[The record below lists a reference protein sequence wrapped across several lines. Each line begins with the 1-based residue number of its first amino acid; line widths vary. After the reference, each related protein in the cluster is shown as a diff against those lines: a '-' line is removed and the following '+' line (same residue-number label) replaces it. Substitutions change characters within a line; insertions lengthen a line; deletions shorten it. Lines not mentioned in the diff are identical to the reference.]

1 MLEETKLKANETMK
15 CESSDHFN
23 IFYLNRQN
31 SQGGGLALGVHK
43 EIEST
48 LIREGND
55 ETEMLS
61 VQAVLGKIPV
71 RIIVAYGPQENAPVL
86 KKQSFWEAIE
96 KEVCEADIEGHGV
109 LLQMD
114 GNLHAGGN
122 IVKGD
127 PNPMN
132 KNGKLFVE
140 FLERNKSLNVINSL
154 NECEGVITRRRKL
167 ENKTEEAVLD
177 FCVINDK
184 MRPFLQK
191 MVIDESREFC
201 LVNVDQVKKNGRII
215 ETDHNSMIIEFGI
228 RIEKQKPAREVMFNL
243 KNKACQDKF
252 KEETENNDDLIECFK
267 NSLTVE
273 EQCSEW
279 NKTFNKVLQKCFKKV
294 RIVNS
299 KKKENSKLKNM
310 LLERIRL
317 KKGELKITDS
327 GNCNECEKIIVGEER
342 LKEHMNIVHEKQNEI
357 NCYKCEDRFD
367 TIDNLKAH
375 IITHTKEKNFECRKC
390 TEETKTKIENRIH
403 QIEED
408 LGRNISEE
416 YRKEVLETLK
426 LLGDDT
432 YSINGSGRK
441 QLWKLLKK
449 NYPKIKPAIPVG
461 KRNNKGKI
469 ITNHSELKQLYL
481 QTYLHRLRNRP
492 GNDDL
497 QEIRKFKSE
506 LFKIRLKSSEFKK
519 SEPWKIGQLDKV
531 LHQLKNDKAR
541 DPSGL
546 INEIFKE
553 GIAGKDFKHS
563 LLELFNKMK
572 ENNFIPEFV
581 RKAIIATIYKGK
593 GEKCDLKNERGIF
606 LVSIFRSILMKLIY
620 ADNYEDID
628 NSMSDSQVGGRKAK
642 NVRNHIWVVNGI
654 ICDILSSKKKNPI
667 DIQIFDFK
675 QCFDSLWLEECMN
688 DIHNGG
694 LKNDKFAL
702 LFNMNTHAKVVVKT
716 PLGKTEQANI
726 YNAII
731 QGDVFAPLM
740 CSKLVDTFGKDC
752 LEETKYLFK
761 YKGLVD
767 IPPLGMVD
775 DLI

>member
-1 MLEETKLKANETMK
+1 MFFREGFQKRSSKIKNKKILKQKKGKKRRKRVEKRNYSMDTCELKIFAANAAGIRCKIKSFDQIIAKIAPKIWMLEETKLKANETMK

-48 LIREGND
+48 LVREGND

-154 NECEGVITRRRKL
+154 NECEGVITRRRTL

-184 MRPFLQK
+184 MRPFLKK

-201 LVNVDQVKKNGRII
+201 LGNVDQVKKNGRII

-252 KEETENNDDLIECFK
+252 KEETENNEDLIECFK

-327 GNCNECEKIIVGEER
+327 GNCNECEKISVGEER
-342 LKEHMNIVHEKQNEI
+342 LKEHMNIVYEKQNEI

-375 IITHTKEKNFECRKC
+375 IITHTKEKNFKCRKC
-390 TEETKTKIENRIH
+390 TEETKN
-403 QIEED
+403 
-408 LGRNISEE
+408 
-416 YRKEVLETLK
+416 
-426 LLGDDT
+426 
-432 YSINGSGRK
+432 
-441 QLWKLLKK
+441 
-449 NYPKIKPAIPVG
+449 
-461 KRNNKGKI
+461 
-469 ITNHSELKQLYL
+469 
-481 QTYLHRLRNRP
+481 
-492 GNDDL
+492 
-497 QEIRKFKSE
+497 
-506 LFKIRLKSSEFKK
+506 
-519 SEPWKIGQLDKV
+519 
-531 LHQLKNDKAR
+531 
-541 DPSGL
+541 
-546 INEIFKE
+546 
-553 GIAGKDFKHS
+553 
-563 LLELFNKMK
+563 
-572 ENNFIPEFV
+572 
-581 RKAIIATIYKGK
+581 
-593 GEKCDLKNERGIF
+593 
-606 LVSIFRSILMKLIY
+606 
-620 ADNYEDID
+620 
-628 NSMSDSQVGGRKAK
+628 
-642 NVRNHIWVVNGI
+642 
-654 ICDILSSKKKNPI
+654 
-667 DIQIFDFK
+667 
-675 QCFDSLWLEECMN
+675 
-688 DIHNGG
+688 
-694 LKNDKFAL
+694 
-702 LFNMNTHAKVVVKT
+702 
-716 PLGKTEQANI
+716 
-726 YNAII
+726 
-731 QGDVFAPLM
+731 
-740 CSKLVDTFGKDC
+740 
-752 LEETKYLFK
+752 
-761 YKGLVD
+761 
-767 IPPLGMVD
+767 
-775 DLI
+775 